1 MAKPIRKKRQMNKK
15 DLKETLKPL
24 IKECIKEALYEEG
37 LLKNIVSQVVEGY
50 SSAGTKIVE
59 SVPQNPA
66 PIAAKTNSDNNVKKQ
81 LEETK
86 KKMLKAIGGDAYGGV
101 NVFEGTTPMA
111 RESTPGNNPMSGVS
125 PNDSGVDISSIVNG
139 NWGKLI

>member
-1 MAKPIRKKRQMNKK
+1 MNKK

-59 SVPQNPA
+59 SAPQNPA
-66 PIAAKTNSDNNVKKQ
+66 PIATKANSDSNVKNK

-86 KKMLKAIGGDAYGGV
+86 KKMLSAIGGTAYGNV
-101 NVFEGTTPMA
+101 NVFEGTTPMVA
-111 RESTPGNNPMSGVS
+111 EPSPGTNPMSGMS
-125 PNDSGVDISSIVNG
+125 PEDPGVDISSIVSG

>member
-1 MAKPIRKKRQMNKK
+1 MNKK
-15 DLKETLKPL
+15 ELKETLKPL

-59 SVPQNPA
+59 SAPQNPA
-66 PIAAKTNSDNNVKKQ
+66 PTATKTNSDSNVKKQ

-86 KKMLKAIGGDAYGGV
+86 KRMLKAIGGDAYGGV
-101 NVFEGTTPMA
+101 NVFEGTTPMVQ
-111 RESTPGNNPMSGVS
+111 ESAPGTNAMSGVS
-125 PNDSGVDISSIVNG
+125 PNDPGVDISSIVSS

>member
-1 MAKPIRKKRQMNKK
+1 MNKK

-59 SVPQNPA
+59 SAPQNPA
-66 PIAAKTNSDNNVKKQ
+66 PIATKKNSDSNVKKQ

-101 NVFEGTTPMA
+101 NIFEGTAPMA
-111 RESTPGNNPMSGVS
+111 KESAPGTNPMSGVS
-125 PNDSGVDISSIVNG
+125 PGDPGVDISSIVNN